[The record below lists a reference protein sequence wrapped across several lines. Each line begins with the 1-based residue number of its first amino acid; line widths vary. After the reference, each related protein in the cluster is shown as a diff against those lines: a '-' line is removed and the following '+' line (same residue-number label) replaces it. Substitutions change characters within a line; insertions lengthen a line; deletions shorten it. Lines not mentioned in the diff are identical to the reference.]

1 MPSTSTPPPE
11 KEPKQ
16 TMEEAIADATLLMA
30 RQTKA
35 EAMWSEVPS
44 YERLLKLTTAQ
55 LARLDLWDKQWP
67 DHYIATLLDRI
78 RNERAAYGDAS
89 RGPEFSRP

>member
-16 TMEEAIADATLLMA
+16 TMEEKIAE
-30 RQTKA
+30 A
-35 EAMWSEVPS
+35 EAMLAAQSEMERLRAEMPS

-55 LARLDLWDKQWP
+55 IARLDLWDN
-67 DHYIATLLDRI
+67 HYGDTIS
-78 RNERAAYGDAS
+78 ERAHAELRAW
-89 RGPEFSRP
+89 REACSRPAISGSR